1 MSQKEIKYHPE
12 NVKDLLK
19 KMKDISELMVDLGY
33 SAVLFENVDI
43 ADEVLRLEEEID
55 VLLYHAR
62 IAAMLGARG
71 IDEAEKLS
79 GVLQIASATENIS
92 NAAGDIAKIV
102 LADLKLPEEFKAHL
116 KEAEETITRVK
127 INPESDFASRTLKDL
142 KLKTETGMRVIA
154 IRRGHE
160 WIYDPD
166 NETMLLRE
174 DIIFAEGPDEGVPVF
189 YELASKEK
197 YPQKGYESKRK
208 IDALEEAADLIID
221 MKDTSEL
228 AVGLAYSA
236 VLFYSKEIAH
246 EVELLENQMDLMR
259 SRLESLVLKSA
270 KEIDD
275 TESLKGLLQLATSSE
290 AISDAAYEIADIVL
304 RDIELHPVFMLA
316 LRESDEVISR
326 VNVES
331 PSKLIGKTL
340 GSLKLETETGMFVLA
355 IRRSDKWIYHP
366 GGKTVVKEG
375 DSLIAM
381 GTRSGEELLIEMS
394 LKK

>member
-33 SAVLFENVDI
+33 TAVFFENEDI
-43 ADEVLRLEEEID
+43 AEEVLRLEEEID

-79 GVLQIASATENIS
+79 GVLQIANATENIS

-102 LADLKLPEEFKAHL
+102 LAGLKLPGEFKTHL
-116 KEAEETITRVK
+116 KEADETITRAK
-127 INPESDFASRTLKDL
+127 ISSESEYASRTLKDL
-142 KLKTETGMRVIA
+142 KLRTETGMRVIA

-166 NETMLLRE
+166 CETMLLRE
-174 DIIFAEGPDEGVPVF
+174 DIIFAEGPYEGVPHF
-189 YELASKEK
+189 YESASMDKF
-197 YPQKGYESKRK
+197 PQKELVSNRK

-228 AVGLAYSA
+228 AVGLAYTA
-236 VLFYSKEIAH
+236 VLFYSKEIAL

-259 SRLESLVLKSA
+259 SKLESLVLKSA
-270 KEIDD
+270 KDVDD
-275 TESLKGLLQLATSSE
+275 TDSLKGLLQLATSSE
-290 AISDAAYEIADIVL
+290 MISDAAYGIADIVL

-316 LRESDEVISR
+316 LRESDEVITR
-326 VNVES
+326 VNVERDS
-331 PSKLIGKTL
+331 ELIGNTL
-340 GSLKLETETGMFVLA
+340 GNLKLETETGMFVLA

-366 GGKTVVKEG
+366 GAKTIVREG

-381 GTRSGEELLIEMS
+381 GTRSGEELLIKMS
-394 LKK
+394 LKN

>member
-19 KMKDISELMVDLGY
+19 KMKNISELMVDLGY
-33 SAVLFENVDI
+33 TAVIFENEDI
-43 ADEVLRLEEEID
+43 AEEVLRLEEEID

-79 GVLQIASATENIS
+79 GVLQIATATENIS

-102 LADLKLPEEFKAHL
+102 LADIKLPGEFKAHL
-116 KEAEETITRVK
+116 KDAEETITRVK
-127 INPESDFASRTLKDL
+127 INSESEYASRTLNDL
-142 KLKTETGMRVIA
+142 KLRTETGMRVIA

-160 WIYDPD
+160 WIYNPD
-166 NETMLLRE
+166 CETMLLRE
-174 DIIFAEGPDEGVPVF
+174 DIIFAEGPYEGVPQF
-189 YELASKEK
+189 YESASKEK
-197 YPQKGYESKRK
+197 FPQKVFVSKRK

-228 AVGLAYSA
+228 AVGLAYTA
-236 VLFYSKEIAH
+236 VLFYSKEIAL

-259 SRLESLVLKSA
+259 SKLESLVLKAA
-270 KEIDD
+270 KDVDD

-290 AISDAAYEIADIVL
+290 VISDAAYGIADIVL

-316 LRESDEVISR
+316 LRESDEVITR
-326 VNVES
+326 VNVEDNS
-331 PSKLIGKTL
+331 ELIGNTL
-340 GSLKLETETGMFVLA
+340 GNLKLETETGMFVLA

-366 GGKTVVKEG
+366 GAKTIVREG

-381 GTRSGEELLIEMS
+381 GTRSGEELLFKMS
-394 LKK
+394 SEK